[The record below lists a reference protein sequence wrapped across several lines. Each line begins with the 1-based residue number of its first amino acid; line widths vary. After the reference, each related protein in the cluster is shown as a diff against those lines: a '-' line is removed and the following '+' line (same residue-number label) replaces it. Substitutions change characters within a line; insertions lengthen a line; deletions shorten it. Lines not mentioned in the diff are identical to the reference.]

1 MLKKPIKE
9 LKGKHIAIVAM
20 GNSQLD
26 FHLSLVHSEK
36 YDEVWVI
43 NAMIGVVK
51 DAHRAFIMDPISRFL
66 DTDDAADMTEMMRE
80 WLPEI
85 DYPIYS
91 CELDDRIPAVEE
103 YPIEPLIK
111 DTACAYINNTVAYA
125 IAFAYWNKVGTVSM
139 FGTDFT
145 YKHNAYFAEMGR
157 ACCEFWLAKCMEQ
170 DIEVSIAVRSNLL
183 DANVDLKD
191 KLYGYHRLAD
201 PTVSYVKDGKMT
213 VCKYS
218 EVVKQNVVPFGI
230 VGRNDLPDETWIE
243 RGNVPTLPQ
252 DKKLLQGGGPPEPQV
267 P

>member
-85 DYPIYS
+85 EYPIYS
-91 CELDDRIPAVEE
+91 CELDNRIPAVEE
-103 YPIEPLIK
+103 LSLIH
-111 DTACAYINNTVAYA
+111 I
-125 IAFAYWNKVGTVSM
+125 
-139 FGTDFT
+139 
-145 YKHNAYFAEMGR
+145 
-157 ACCEFWLAKCMEQ
+157 
-170 DIEVSIAVRSNLL
+170 
-183 DANVDLKD
+183 
-191 KLYGYHRLAD
+191 
-201 PTVSYVKDGKMT
+201 
-213 VCKYS
+213 
-218 EVVKQNVVPFGI
+218 
-230 VGRNDLPDETWIE
+230 
-243 RGNVPTLPQ
+243 
-252 DKKLLQGGGPPEPQV
+252 
-267 P
+267 

>member
-1 MLKKPIKE
+1 
-9 LKGKHIAIVAM
+9 
-20 GNSQLD
+20 
-26 FHLSLVHSEK
+26 
-36 YDEVWVI
+36 
-43 NAMIGVVK
+43 MIGVVK

-80 WLPEI
+80 WLPKI
-85 DYPIYS
+85 NYPIYS

-170 DIEVSIAVRSNLL
+170 DIEVSIAFRSNLL

-252 DKKLLQGGGPPEPQV
+252 DKKLAEGGGPPEPKV

>member
-1 MLKKPIKE
+1 
-9 LKGKHIAIVAM
+9 
-20 GNSQLD
+20 
-26 FHLSLVHSEK
+26 
-36 YDEVWVI
+36 
-43 NAMIGVVK
+43 
-51 DAHRAFIMDPISRFL
+51 
-66 DTDDAADMTEMMRE
+66 
-80 WLPEI
+80 
-85 DYPIYS
+85 
-91 CELDDRIPAVEE
+91 
-103 YPIEPLIK
+103 
-111 DTACAYINNTVAYA
+111 
-125 IAFAYWNKVGTVSM
+125 M
-139 FGTDFT
+139 FGSDFT

-213 VCKYS
+213 ICKYS

-243 RGNVPTLPQ
+243 RGNVPALPQ
-252 DKKLLQGGGPPEPQV
+252 DKKLLQGGGPPEPKI